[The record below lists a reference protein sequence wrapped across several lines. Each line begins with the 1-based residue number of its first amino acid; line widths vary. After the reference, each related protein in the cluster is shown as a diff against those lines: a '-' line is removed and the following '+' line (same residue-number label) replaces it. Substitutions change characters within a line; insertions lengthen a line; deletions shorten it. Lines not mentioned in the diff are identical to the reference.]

1 MNMKKTRLA
10 ALVLTGALLTG
21 CGIGSSVDTLLLP
34 PMLSDE
40 QKAIYTALTASAGS
54 NISLVY
60 PRGGAYRSAFVFY
73 DLDMDGADEAVVFY
87 DDTDDSENSVRVN
100 ILHRE
105 NNGWRSVYDHA
116 GAGSYIEQVFFADLG
131 GTGRV
136 RMAIGYGYMT
146 PTEKTLKIY
155 SLGDGVLN
163 TEYTETYYK
172 TMNMDMDGDGSEDIA
187 VINCNNENHA
197 AYVSLVTD
205 RGKGTECTSTVDLSE
220 STADLP
226 SVIGGYIGNNTPAL
240 FIDGLTVSG
249 NLSTEIIYC
258 INGELRN
265 PANLSDSD
273 IPVMTTRSQGLY
285 CCDIDGD
292 GIVEIPQREAFPGYR
307 DLSDAQYIT
316 NWNVFE
322 NYTVVK
328 KYASLTEADK
338 GYAFM
343 LPVRWEGLVTVKTDS
358 VTGEKVFYKF
368 NSRLAESRLELMRI
382 LVCTRDSA
390 AQRSLEG
397 YTAAASDDNAV
408 YMVKFG
414 DTEDNLL
421 LTMTEV
427 RNNFYLM
434 QKN

>member
-116 GAGSYIEQVFFADLG
+116 GAGSYIEQVCDADLG

-155 SLGDGVLN
+155 SLGDCVLN

-205 RGKGTECTSTVDLSE
+205 RGNGTECTSTVDLSE

-226 SVIGGYIGNNTPAL
+226 SVIGG
-240 FIDGLTVSG
+240 
-249 NLSTEIIYC
+249 
-258 INGELRN
+258 
-265 PANLSDSD
+265 
-273 IPVMTTRSQGLY
+273 
-285 CCDIDGD
+285 
-292 GIVEIPQREAFPGYR
+292 
-307 DLSDAQYIT
+307 
-316 NWNVFE
+316 
-322 NYTVVK
+322 
-328 KYASLTEADK
+328 
-338 GYAFM
+338 
-343 LPVRWEGLVTVKTDS
+343 
-358 VTGEKVFYKF
+358 
-368 NSRLAESRLELMRI
+368 
-382 LVCTRDSA
+382 
-390 AQRSLEG
+390 
-397 YTAAASDDNAV
+397 
-408 YMVKFG
+408 
-414 DTEDNLL
+414 
-421 LTMTEV
+421 
-427 RNNFYLM
+427 
-434 QKN
+434 